1 MASIFRKDDNHVDKP
16 NRNSFDMSFQNNLT
30 TKFGVLKPVYCQE
43 VLPGDTF
50 KIKPTFALRFLP
62 QVFPVQ
68 TRMRAHLHFFYVRNR
83 TLWKDWEDFI
93 TKTREGLVVPYLS
106 FNEGN
111 KSMLKVGGICD
122 SFGVPVVTNSDVSQA
137 FTYSYKHSSDALAAS
152 YYYDFATG
160 ARLSD
165 KYISYSTDYGSEYTD
180 GEPYLFQLAYNKSNT
195 SGDSRL
201 LLFNGNV
208 GINPSF
214 DENGEVKIT
223 VSNGSSDNIVYSFIF
238 SDVDGDIFA
247 YKFTAPKGTST
258 IKLPRYSNSMPDNPS
273 DMATT
278 FSRVEMVKLYGC
290 VMRASANQ
298 NISLYLQPSSTP
310 CGVDVTAMP
319 LGSSFPYSVDGV
331 ASEKQIKISALPF
344 RAYEA
349 IYNSFYRNVENNPFL
364 IDGVPEYN
372 KYNRTYEGGADSNNY
387 ELNNRNWEDDFLT
400 TALPSPLQ
408 GNAPLVGI
416 TNRGD
421 APYVV
426 TLSDEDGNLSKV
438 KFSYDTS
445 TGQVVVHDDV
455 EGLDSV
461 AGQLSEYLLESNNT
475 GISIQ
480 DFRNVNSFH
489 RWLEN
494 NVKGFKY
501 RDRMR
506 GHFGVS
512 LRYDMLDMPEF
523 IGGVSR
529 DVSVQQ
535 ITSMADSGDSSLG
548 DIAGQSYVYGDGD
561 TISHYA
567 DEHGYIIGILSVV
580 PMSNYSQMM
589 PKHLMKRDALDYY
602 FPEFGKIG
610 MQPILNKEVT
620 TLESVSR
627 GIQNEVFGYQR
638 AWYDYVARVDEVHG
652 LFTTQFR
659 DFLIGRVFRDV
670 PKLSASFS
678 TIQSDQLNNIFYV
691 DDDEDKILGQ
701 IYFDCTGIR
710 PIPVYGIPSLE

>member
-93 TKTREGLVVPYLS
+93 TKTRDGLVPPYLQ

-111 KSMLKVGGICD
+111 LDMLKVGGIAD
-122 SFGVPVVTNSDVSQA
+122 SFGVPVVTNADVPQL
-137 FTYSYKHSSDALAAS
+137 YRYEVLDSS
-152 YYYDFATG
+152 TEEG
-160 ARLSD
+160 ARVRHYYNMSAD
-165 KYISYSTDYGSEYTD
+165 AYTD
-180 GEPYLFQLAYNKSNT
+180 RYVRLSFPNGSKD
-195 SGDSRL
+195 SGISVDLTASVL
-201 LLFNGNV
+201 STTTPN
-208 GINPSF
+208 INAMYVIPHGGVSVDWKL
-214 DENGEVKIT
+214 DENGLEYVDIQTYSEASET
-223 VSNGSSDNIVYSFIF
+223 VIAFMFTSDAIDRATFHTLAPGNSSIRIYRDYFVDGEVYSRL
-238 SDVDGDIFA
+238 D
-247 YKFTAPKGTST
+247 KFLGFVVSSKYRTFCSIPTNA
-258 IKLPRYSNSMPDNPS
+258 SNSPNGL
-273 DMATT
+273 
-278 FSRVEMVKLYGC
+278 K
-290 VMRASANQ
+290 
-298 NISLYLQPSSTP
+298 
-310 CGVDVTAMP
+310 VTDIP
-319 LGSSFPYSVDGV
+319 FGDYFPYWNNKS
-331 ASEKQIKISALPF
+331 SENDNALKISALPF

-349 IYNSFYRNVENNPFL
+349 IYNSFYRNVENNPL
-364 IDGVPEYN
+364 MINGVPEYN
-372 KYNRTYEGGADSNNY
+372 KYNRTYEGGADTNNY
-387 ELNNRNWEDDFLT
+387 ELFNRNWEDDFLT

-438 KFSYDTS
+438 KFSYVD
-445 TGQVVVHDDV
+445 GKVNVVSDGEDV
-455 EGLDSV
+455 DNV
-461 AGQLSEYLLESNNT
+461 AGQLNEYLMESTNV

-480 DFRNVNSFH
+480 DFRNVNSFT

-506 GHFGVS
+506 GHYGVS

-535 ITSMADSGDSSLG
+535 VTQTVETDYGALG
-548 DIAGQSYVYGDGD
+548 DFAGQSYVYGDGD
-561 TISHYA
+561 NISHFS
-567 DEHGYIIGILSVV
+567 DEHGYIIGILSIV

-602 FPEFGKIG
+602 YPEFGKIG
-610 MQPILNKEVT
+610 MQPILNKEVC
-620 TLESVSR
+620 TLESISR
-627 GIQNEVFGYQR
+627 GTQNDVFGYQR

-652 LFTTQFR
+652 LFTTDFR
-659 DFLIGRVFRDV
+659 GFLIGRTFKDV
-670 PKLSASFS
+670 PQLSASFS
-678 TIQSDQLNNIFYV
+678 TIQNDQLNNIFYV
-691 DDDEDKILGQ
+691 DDDNDKILGQ
-701 IYFDCTGIR
+701 IYFDATGIR